1 VKLQAVPLNHNCWVR
16 LKVSTFLLSKFEFTW
31 CPEEVATVQDPEMS
45 FDAIWWSAG
54 VREDDQ
60 VQCLHLE
67 N

>member
-1 VKLQAVPLNHNCWVR
+1 
-16 LKVSTFLLSKFEFTW
+16 LLSKFEFTL

-54 VREDDQ
+54 VRADDQ
-60 VQCLHLE
+60 VQRLHLE